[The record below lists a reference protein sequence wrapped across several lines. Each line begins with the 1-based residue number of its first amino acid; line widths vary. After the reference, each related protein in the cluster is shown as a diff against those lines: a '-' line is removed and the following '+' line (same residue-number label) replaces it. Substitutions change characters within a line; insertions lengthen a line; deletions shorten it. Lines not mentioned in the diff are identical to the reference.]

1 MVVETIQG
9 WYLRVNPKSLGLPQ
23 AFFSLLYSCKGG
35 YMRKYYRIESGRIVP
50 ASDEESA
57 DIVMM
62 SAPSPE
68 QRGALIKEYE
78 LTEHTIASAFDND
91 ELSRIEYDDDFT
103 TIVFKK
109 PKNYAA
115 SDNFQ
120 FRVESFGIF
129 LFNDWVLLLTDSE
142 IPLQD
147 ERRFSKIDSLN
158 TVVLKL
164 LNYSIFHFNEHLKII
179 NRIND
184 ELEQKLRTAMEN
196 KYLLSMFSLNKG
208 LIYYVS
214 ALNSNDTLLKKL
226 QIGRSLNFSELERE
240 LLDDI
245 IIENRQSLQQAEI
258 YANILTSMMDAR
270 ASVINNNVNS
280 LMKTLNVVT
289 IALMVPTFIASIF
302 GMNVTFPFSIG
313 VSNPFSFWIIM
324 GIAVTSVLIF
334 MFFWVS
340 KK

>member
-1 MVVETIQG
+1 MKRLA
-9 WYLRVNPKSLGLPQ
+9 WCK
-23 AFFSLLYSCKGG
+23 AFFFSIFGASSIKGG
-35 YMRKYYRIESGRIVP
+35 VMLKYYKIESGRLVVT
-50 ASDEESA
+50 ANEDAA

-62 SAPSPE
+62 GSLSQE
-68 QRGALIKEYE
+68 QRSILVKEYE
-78 LTEHTIASAFDND
+78 ITEHTIASAFDSD

-109 PKNYAA
+109 PKNYSAA
-115 SDNFQ
+115 DNFQ

-129 LFNDWVLLLTDSE
+129 IFKDWVLLLTDSD
-142 IPLQD
+142 IPVMD
-147 ERRFSKIDSLN
+147 ERKFSKIDSLN
-158 TVVLKL
+158 TFVLRVL
-164 LNYSIFHFNEHLKII
+164 SYAISHFNEHLKII

-226 QIGRSLNFSELERE
+226 QIGRSMNWTEAERE

-245 IIENRQSLQQAEI
+245 VIENRQSLQQAEI

-270 ASVINNNVNS
+270 ASVISNNVNT
-280 LMKTLNVVT
+280 LMKNLTIVT
-289 IALMVPTFIASIF
+289 ISISLPTFFASLF
-302 GMNVTFPFSIG
+302 GMNVRLPFGMNGDASG
-313 VSNPFSFWIIM
+313 GSELAFWII
-324 GIAVTSVLIF
+324 IAVCFLSVLVF
-334 MFFWVS
+334 MAIWG
-340 KK
+340 KRK